1 MQFYQEYDYIV
12 RKGETFSECFWME
25 DSDRKPI
32 DLTGKT
38 AMAEVRKFAGSPEIL
53 ATMATE
59 IDIATGCVSYKLT
72 AEETDTLPIGTLAY
86 DVALY
91 EDVSGVRDIHY
102 YLGGKFKV
110 VNPVTDALP

>member
-12 RKGETFSECFWME
+12 RKGETFSEYFLME
-25 DSDRKPI
+25 DSDKNPI

-53 ATMATE
+53 ATMTCE
-59 IDIATGCVSYKLT
+59 IDTTTGMVSYRLT
-72 AEETDTLPIGTLAY
+72 AEETDALPIGNLAY

-91 EDVSGVRDIHY
+91 EDVEGVRDIHY

-110 VNPVTDALP
+110 VSPVTDCLP